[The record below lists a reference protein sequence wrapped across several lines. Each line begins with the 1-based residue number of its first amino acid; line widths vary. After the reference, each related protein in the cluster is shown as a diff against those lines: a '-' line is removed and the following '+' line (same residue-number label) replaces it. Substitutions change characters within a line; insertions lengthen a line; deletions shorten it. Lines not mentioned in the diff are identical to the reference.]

1 MEFERQE
8 QGQAQGTR
16 NYEGSPWIHLA
27 EWMIQE
33 HTNRETGEPF
43 WSVRLPDQTTI
54 QHDGQAIDV
63 SRYRFTTRYEPK
75 LLHGE
80 AGSLKAI
87 RGIHFPTDW
96 EITLRR
102 FENTAAEARA
112 RLQGDR
118 AHRGRDA
125 QGARRGVGGA
135 QRRMEEGPSQGGA
148 RHAVGK
154 DAQEQTHP
162 ARVLQFDHTDSLA
175 KPQVKRLFFC
185 QIL

>member
-43 WSVRLPDQTTI
+43 WSVRLPNQTTI

-80 AGSLKAI
+80 VGFLKAV
-87 RGIHFPTDW
+87 RGIHYPVDW
-96 EITLRR
+96 QITLQR
-102 FENTAAEARA
+102 FENVA
-112 RLQGDR
+112 
-118 AHRGRDA
+118 
-125 QGARRGVGGA
+125 
-135 QRRMEEGPSQGGA
+135 EEGREPVFKETGRTEGA
-148 RHAVGK
+148 TPKELAEGLDERNAV
-154 DAQEQTHP
+154 
-162 ARVLQFDHTDSLA
+162 
-175 KPQVKRLFFC
+175 
-185 QIL
+185 

>member
-1 MEFERQE
+1 MEFEQPTQE
-8 QGQAQGTR
+8 QARGTCS
-16 NYEGSPWIHLA
+16 YEGSPWIHLS
-27 EWMIQE
+27 EWMMQE
-33 HTNRETGEPF
+33 HRNHETGESF
-43 WSVRLPDQTTI
+43 WSVRLPDNTYI
-54 QHDGQAIDV
+54 QHDGQTIDV

-102 FENTAAEARA
+102 FENIAAEARA

-162 ARVLQFDHTDSLA
+162 AHERQRSTEPSL
-175 KPQVKRLFFC
+175 
-185 QIL
+185 

>member
-102 FENTAAEARA
+102 FENIAAEGHEPVFKETGRIEGVTPKELAEGLEERSA
-112 RLQGDR
+112 AWKQ
-118 AHRGRDA
+118 AHRR
-125 QGARRGVGGA
+125 
-135 QRRMEEGPSQGGA
+135 EGQE
-148 RHAVGK
+148 HAAGK
-154 DAQEQTHP
+154 DALEQTHP
-162 ARVLQFDHTDSLA
+162 AHERQRSVEPSL
-175 KPQVKRLFFC
+175 
-185 QIL
+185 

>member
-1 MEFERQE
+1 MWRRARF
-8 QGQAQGTR
+8 GA
-16 NYEGSPWIHLA
+16 HLVKPPVSRIA
-27 EWMIQE
+27 GLNAK
-33 HTNRETGEPF
+33 HGANPRPAYTNRETGEPF
-43 WSVRLPDQTTI
+43 WSMRLPDQTTI

-102 FENTAAEARA
+102 FENIAAEGHEPVFKETGRIEGVTPKELAEGLEERSA
-112 RLQGDR
+112 AWRQ
-118 AHRGRDA
+118 AHRR
-125 QGARRGVGGA
+125 
-135 QRRMEEGPSQGGA
+135 EGQE
-148 RHAVGK
+148 HAVGK

-162 ARVLQFDHTDSLA
+162 AHERQRSTEPSL
-175 KPQVKRLFFC
+175 
-185 QIL
+185 

>member
-102 FENTAAEARA
+102 FENIAAEARD

-162 ARVLQFDHTDSLA
+162 AHERQRSTEPSL
-175 KPQVKRLFFC
+175 
-185 QIL
+185 

>member
-16 NYEGSPWIHLA
+16 NYERSPWIHLA

-43 WSVRLPDQTTI
+43 WSVRLPNQTTI

-87 RGIHFPTDW
+87 RGIHYPVDW
-96 EITLRR
+96 QITLQR
-102 FENTAAEARA
+102 FEYIAEEEREPVFKETGRIEGVTPKELAEGLDERNAAWRT
-112 RLQGDR
+112 
-118 AHRGRDA
+118 AHRRD
-125 QGARRGVGGA
+125 
-135 QRRMEEGPSQGGA
+135 SQE
-148 RHAVGK
+148 HAVAKGTP
-154 DAQEQTHP
+154 EQDHPTHERQRAVEP
-162 ARVLQFDHTDSLA
+162 SL
-175 KPQVKRLFFC
+175 
-185 QIL
+185 